1 MANRIDVEKIIKL
14 FSARRTSIQAFWD
27 SINELKPNR
36 DNAISFSILIIISLV
51 PAGIIAFS
59 TDTIELFGKAIDSI
73 NTIILAL
80 FSIVFT
86 GYVFFQ
92 ALMSKELLKRL
103 LVVSTENKTML
114 QINNEYFVN
123 IMMLDILAVII
134 NIFLML
140 IFKSIPNNFYI
151 FKDIYTNNIIAFIG
165 LWTYLSLMI
174 LIIWEMKSFV
184 FNVFQLF
191 NAYAGTKAL
200 ELLDDDEDE

>member
-151 FKDIYTNNIIAFIG
+151 FKDISC
-165 LWTYLSLMI
+165 LSHCFPYWRSCARLAPCGCQSM
-174 LIIWEMKSFV
+174 LR
-184 FNVFQLF
+184 
-191 NAYAGTKAL
+191 
-200 ELLDDDEDE
+200 